1 MSDIA
6 EKVFKHR
13 GIEVDVKSGMDP
25 EQLQSC
31 IGNYDA
37 LVIRSATKA
46 TADIIKA
53 ATNLK
58 VIGRAGIGVDNV
70 DIPCATEHGV
80 IVMNTPFG
88 NAITT
93 AEHAISMLLS
103 LVRSIPQASS
113 STHQGKWE
121 KSRFMGTE
129 IYGKT
134 LGIIGCG
141 NIGSIVADRALG
153 LKMKVLAYDPYLSE
167 DKATELCVEKVELD
181 ELFSRADMITL
192 HTPLTDVT
200 RAIINK
206 DSMTKMKPGVFI
218 VNCARGGLIVE
229 QDLKDAIEN
238 GHVAG
243 AAIDVYEQ
251 EPAKENLFFG
261 MDQVV
266 CTPHLG
272 ASTKEAQENVAL
284 QVAEQ
289 IADFLLTGSVTN
301 ALNMPSLSAEDALRL
316 RPYIKLCAQL
326 GSLAG
331 QIITTELKEIS
342 IEYQGQ
348 AAELN
353 TKPLTAV
360 VLSGIFSCLLGS
372 ANMVNAP
379 LIAKQRNIAI
389 TEATKEQCQQFVTQ
403 VVVTITTKD
412 GPINVAGTLFGGTSP
427 RIVDINGIPIE
438 AELGKHMIYVTNSD
452 NPGFIGSLG
461 TTLGNMG
468 INIATFNLGRK
479 KLGDEAIA
487 LVQVDQPIE
496 GTVIEKITRLP
507 DIHQAIVLGF

>member
-6 EKVFKHR
+6 ARVFKHR
-13 GIEVDVKSGMDP
+13 GIDVDVKPGMDP
-25 EQLQSC
+25 QQLQAC

-37 LVIRSATKA
+37 LVIRSETKA

-53 ATNLK
+53 GTNLK

-70 DIPCATEHGV
+70 DIPCATEYGV

-93 AEHAISMLLS
+93 AEHAISMMLS
-103 LVRSIPQASS
+103 LLRSIPQASL

-153 LKMKVLAYDPYLSE
+153 LKMKVLAYDPYLSAE
-167 DKATELCVEKVELD
+167 RATKLCVEKVELD
-181 ELFSRADMITL
+181 ELFSRADIVTL
-192 HTPLTDVT
+192 HTPLTNAT

-206 DSMTKMKPGVFI
+206 DSIAKMKPGVFI

-229 QDLKDAIEN
+229 QDLKHAIEN

-243 AAIDVYEQ
+243 AAIDVYER
-251 EPAKENLFFG
+251 EPAKEHLFFG
-261 MDQVV
+261 MDQVI

-289 IADFLLTGSVTN
+289 IADFLLTGSVAN
-301 ALNMPSLSAEDALRL
+301 ALNMPSLSAEDALKL
-316 RPYIKLCAQL
+316 KPYIKLCNQL
-326 GSLAG
+326 GSLVG
-331 QIITTELKEIS
+331 QIMTTELQGIS

-348 AAELN
+348 AARLN

-360 VLSGIFSCLLGS
+360 VLAGVFSSVLGS

-379 LIAKQRNIAI
+379 IIAKQRNISI

-403 VVVTITTKD
+403 IVVTVTTKD
-412 GPINVAGTLFGGTSP
+412 GAINVAGSLFGDTSP
-427 RIVDINGIPIE
+427 RIVNINDIPIE

-452 NPGFIGSLG
+452 NPGFIGRLG
-461 TTLGNMG
+461 TTLGDMG

-479 KLGDEAIA
+479 KQGDEAIA
-487 LVQVDQPIE
+487 LVQVDQPLE
-496 GTVIEKITRLP
+496 SKVIDRITKLP